1 MLDLTP
7 FFSFCF
13 TFGFTA
19 LLPYCLTALLLY
31 CFTALLLYHFGL
43 QFGLWFVDPSLQF

>member
-31 CFTALLLYHFGL
+31 HFGL